1 MEIEKR
7 LILLVF
13 VVITVGFLLG
23 WLFPVEGPIDYIYDN
38 YKIKKC
44 ATKLCP
50 SSINVDELSEDEL
63 DFIRESIEL
72 VIGGEGTER

>member
-7 LILLVF
+7 LLSIVLVV
-13 VVITVGFLLG
+13 VVIGFLLG
-23 WLFPVEGPIDYIYDN
+23 WIFPVEGPIDYVYDN

-50 SSINVDELSEDEL
+50 PTIDVDELSEEEL

-72 VIGGEGTER
+72 IIGSEER